1 MDLLGGWWNMLG
13 RHSFDIW
20 NIVPLC
26 LMWVEWREHNSRTL
40 EDKKKSESQLLD
52 GLATSLFEWFRVWG
66 FTFRISVLDFIS
78 SLAPISDTSC
88 YANL

>member
-1 MDLLGGWWNMLG
+1 MLG

-26 LMWVEWREHNSRTL
+26 LMWVEWRERNSHTL
-40 EDKKKSESQLLD
+40 EDKEKSESQLLD
-52 GLATSLFEWFRVWG
+52 GLATSLFEWSRVWG
-66 FTFRISVLDFIS
+66 FTFSISVLDFIS
-78 SLAPISDTSC
+78 LLSPISDTSC